1 MRAAPFHGQKLV
13 TWKFGHIG
21 LLNAWK
27 EEEIFCEKCFSAHFS
42 DFCGVFFFLFISLF
56 FFLSSFPLP
65 FFFFQQFSSSLVSP
79 EYSQKGEDYLMRIY
93 TMKNTLYVN
102 QK

>member
-65 FFFFQQFSSSLVSP
+65 FFFSSNSLP
-79 EYSQKGEDYLMRIY
+79 LWFHLNTAKRGRII
-93 TMKNTLYVN
+93 
-102 QK
+102 